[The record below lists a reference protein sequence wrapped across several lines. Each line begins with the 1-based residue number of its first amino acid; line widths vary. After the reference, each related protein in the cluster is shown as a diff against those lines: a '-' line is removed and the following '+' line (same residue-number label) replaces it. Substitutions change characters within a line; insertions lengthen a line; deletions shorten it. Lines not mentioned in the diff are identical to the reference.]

1 MNLPTAV
8 MDLAHRL
15 GASPE
20 FCIAVRLTQSG
31 TMQDKPE
38 ARTMHFSAVQR
49 ILLQRP
55 EFEWTARTGPLGLI
69 SVTDAL
75 RGGEPHLAVKALGWI
90 PVASA
95 PPDPQVAKG
104 EMMRYLAEL
113 AWAPDAIL
121 QNPYLVWRVLDQDR
135 LSVSLDSGS
144 ARAEIEIGLDR
155 EGRIFSVFAP
165 DRPRK
170 EGSRFVERP
179 WSGRFSNY
187 RRHAGRWL
195 PFSGEVGWELG
206 GEEFIAW
213 RGELTSWSF
222 ER

>member
-1 MNLPTAV
+1 
-8 MDLAHRL
+8 MDRRNR
-15 GASPE
+15 S
-20 FCIAVRLTQSG
+20 
-31 TMQDKPE
+31 
-38 ARTMHFSAVQR
+38 
-49 ILLQRP
+49 
-55 EFEWTARTGPLGLI
+55 GLI

-75 RGGEPHLAVKALGWI
+75 KGGEPHLAVKALGWI

-95 PPDPQVAKG
+95 PPDPQVVKG

-170 EGSRFVERP
+170 EGVASSNDLGAADFPTTEDMRADGYPSRAK
-179 WSGRFSNY
+179 W
-187 RRHAGRWL
+187 AG
-195 PFSGEVGWELG
+195 
-206 GEEFIAW
+206 
-213 RGELTSWSF
+213 SWAEKNSSPGA
-222 ER
+222 EN

>member
-1 MNLPTAV
+1 
-8 MDLAHRL
+8 
-15 GASPE
+15 
-20 FCIAVRLTQSG
+20 
-31 TMQDKPE
+31 
-38 ARTMHFSAVQR
+38 
-49 ILLQRP
+49 
-55 EFEWTARTGPLGLI
+55 
-69 SVTDAL
+69 
-75 RGGEPHLAVKALGWI
+75 
-90 PVASA
+90 
-95 PPDPQVAKG
+95 VAKG

-113 AWAPDAIL
+113 ASAPDAIL
-121 QNPYLVWRVLDQDR
+121 QNPYLVWRVLHQDR

-170 EGSRFVERP
+170 EDARFVERP

>member
-8 MDLAHRL
+8 VDLAHRL

-31 TMQDKPE
+31 TMQDKPQ

-75 RGGEPHLAVKALGWI
+75 KGGEPPLAVKALGWL
-90 PVASA
+90 PA
-95 PPDPQVAKG
+95 
-104 EMMRYLAEL
+104 
-113 AWAPDAIL
+113 
-121 QNPYLVWRVLDQDR
+121 DQDR
-135 LSVSLDSGS
+135 LSVSLDSMS